1 MAKKKNFGDFS
12 VNRGLLIV
20 FEGIDGSGKS
30 TQCRMLADLL
40 NKKGIANISLAEPT
54 RGKWGMKI
62 RQLLAK
68 GRNGISPDEEL
79 EWVMN
84 DRRENVEQ
92 NIKPALKA
100 GKVVLMD
107 RYYFSTAAY
116 QGALGFDPEK
126 IRVDNERFAPIPDRV
141 LIFHNSP
148 EKSLERIESSR
159 EEKSAFEKRDYLIEV
174 QAIFKSF
181 TGPNI
186 RYVSSDSSLEKVYE
200 QVLCEVQ
207 DLFEVKL

>member
-1 MAKKKNFGDFS
+1 M
-12 VNRGLLIV
+12 NRGLLIV

-40 NKKGIANISLAEPT
+40 NKKGIANISFAEPT

-68 GRNGISPDEEL
+68 GRNGISADEEL
-79 EWVMN
+79 EWFMN
-84 DRRENVEQ
+84 DRREDVEQ
-92 NIKPALKA
+92 NIEPALRA

-116 QGALGFDPEK
+116 QGALGFDPQEIKAENEK
-126 IRVDNERFAPIPDRV
+126 FAPVPDPV
-141 LIFHNSP
+141 LVFHNST

-159 EEKSAFEKRDYLIEV
+159 EGKSAFEKRDYLIEV
-174 QAIFKSF
+174 QKVFKSF
-181 TGPNI
+181 TGSNI
-186 RYVSSDSSLEKVYE
+186 RFISSDPSLEKVHE

-207 DLFEVKL
+207 DLFELKL

>member
-1 MAKKKNFGDFS
+1 M
-12 VNRGLLIV
+12 NRGLLIV

-68 GRNGISPDEEL
+68 GRNGISSNEEL
-79 EWVMN
+79 EWFMN
-84 DRRENVEQ
+84 DRREDVKQ
-92 NIKPALKA
+92 NIEPALKA

-174 QAIFKSF
+174 HTIFKSF

>member
-1 MAKKKNFGDFS
+1 MVKKKNFGDFS

-68 GRNGISPDEEL
+68 GRNGISSNEEL
-79 EWVMN
+79 EWFMN
-84 DRRENVEQ
+84 DRREDVKQ
-92 NIKPALKA
+92 NIEPALKA

-174 QAIFKSF
+174 QTIFKSF

>member
-1 MAKKKNFGDFS
+1 M
-12 VNRGLLIV
+12 NRGLLIV

-68 GRNGISPDEEL
+68 GRNGISSNEEL
-79 EWVMN
+79 EWFMN
-84 DRRENVEQ
+84 DRREDVKQ
-92 NIKPALKA
+92 NIEPALKA

-141 LIFHNSP
+141 LIFYNSP

-174 QAIFKSF
+174 QTIFKSF

>member
-1 MAKKKNFGDFS
+1 M
-12 VNRGLLIV
+12 NRGLLIV

-40 NKKGIANISLAEPT
+40 NKKGIASISLAEPT

-68 GRNGISPDEEL
+68 GRNGISANEEL
-79 EWVMN
+79 EWFMN
-84 DRRENVEQ
+84 DRREDVKQ
-92 NIKPALKA
+92 NIEPALKA

-116 QGALGFDPEK
+116 QGALGFDQEK

-141 LIFHNSP
+141 LVFHNSP

-159 EEKSAFEKRDYLIEV
+159 KETSAFEKRDYLIEV
-174 QAIFKSF
+174 QNIFKSF

-186 RYVSSDSSLEKVYE
+186 RFISSDPSLEKVYN
-200 QVLCEVQ
+200 QVLSEVQ

>member
-1 MAKKKNFGDFS
+1 M
-12 VNRGLLIV
+12 NRGLLIV

-40 NKKGIANISLAEPT
+40 NKKGIANISLSEPT

-68 GRNGISPDEEL
+68 GRNGISANEEL
-79 EWVMN
+79 EWFMN
-84 DRRENVEQ
+84 DRREDVKQ
-92 NIKPALKA
+92 NIEPALNA

-116 QGALGFDPEK
+116 QGALGFDPQK

-174 QAIFKSF
+174 QTIFKSF

>member
-1 MAKKKNFGDFS
+1 M
-12 VNRGLLIV
+12 NRGLLIV

-68 GRNGISPDEEL
+68 GRNGISSNEEL
-79 EWVMN
+79 EWFMN
-84 DRRENVEQ
+84 DRREDGKQ
-92 NIKPALKA
+92 NIEPALKA

-174 QAIFKSF
+174 QTIFKSF

>member
-1 MAKKKNFGDFS
+1 M
-12 VNRGLLIV
+12 NRGLLIV

-30 TQCRMLADLL
+30 TQCRMLADHL

-68 GRNGISPDEEL
+68 GRNGISSNEEL
-79 EWVMN
+79 EWFMN
-84 DRRENVEQ
+84 DRREDVKQ
-92 NIKPALKA
+92 NIEPALKA

-174 QAIFKSF
+174 QTIFKSF

>member
-1 MAKKKNFGDFS
+1 M
-12 VNRGLLIV
+12 NRGLLIV

-62 RQLLAK
+62 RQLLKK
-68 GRNGISPDEEL
+68 GRNGISSNEEL
-79 EWVMN
+79 EWFMN
-84 DRRENVEQ
+84 DRREDVKQ
-92 NIKPALKA
+92 NIEPALKA

-174 QAIFKSF
+174 QTIFKSF
-181 TGPNI
+181 IGPNI

>member
-1 MAKKKNFGDFS
+1 MVKKIIFGDFS

-68 GRNGISPDEEL
+68 GRNGISADEEL
-79 EWVMN
+79 EWFMN
-84 DRRENVEQ
+84 DRREDVEQ
-92 NIKPALKA
+92 NIEPALKA

-174 QAIFKSF
+174 QTIFKSF

>member
-1 MAKKKNFGDFS
+1 M
-12 VNRGLLIV
+12 NRGLLIV

-30 TQCRMLADLL
+30 TQRRMLADLL

-62 RQLLAK
+62 RQLLAE

-79 EWVMN
+79 EWFMN
-84 DRRENVEQ
+84 DRREDVEQ
-92 NIKPALKA
+92 NIEPALRA

-116 QGALGFDPEK
+116 QGALGFDPQEIK
-126 IRVDNERFAPIPDRV
+126 ADNEKFAPVPDRV
-141 LIFHNSP
+141 LVFHNSP

-159 EEKSAFEKRDYLIEV
+159 EGKSAFEKRDYLIEV
-174 QAIFKSF
+174 QKVFRSF
-181 TGPNI
+181 TGSNI
-186 RYVSSDSSLEKVYE
+186 RFISSDPSVEKVHE
-200 QVLCEVQ
+200 QVLREVQ
-207 DLFEVKL
+207 DLFELKL

>member
-1 MAKKKNFGDFS
+1 VVKKKNFGDFS

-68 GRNGISPDEEL
+68 GRNGISANEEL
-79 EWVMN
+79 EWFMN
-84 DRRENVEQ
+84 DRREDVKQ
-92 NIKPALKA
+92 NIEPALKA

-174 QAIFKSF
+174 QTIFKSF

>member
-1 MAKKKNFGDFS
+1 M
-12 VNRGLLIV
+12 NRGLLIV

-40 NKKGIANISLAEPT
+40 NKKGIANISFAEPT

-62 RQLLAK
+62 RQLLVK
-68 GRNGISPDEEL
+68 GRNGISADEEL
-79 EWVMN
+79 EWFMN
-84 DRRENVEQ
+84 DRREDVEQ
-92 NIKPALKA
+92 NIEPALRA

-116 QGALGFDPEK
+116 QGALGFDPQEIKAENEK
-126 IRVDNERFAPIPDRV
+126 FAPVPDRV
-141 LIFHNSP
+141 LVFHNSP

-159 EEKSAFEKRDYLIEV
+159 EGKSAFEKRDYLIEV
-174 QAIFKSF
+174 QKVFKSF
-181 TGPNI
+181 TGSII
-186 RYVSSDSSLEKVYE
+186 RFISSDPSLEKVHE

-207 DLFEVKL
+207 DLFELKL

>member
-1 MAKKKNFGDFS
+1 M
-12 VNRGLLIV
+12 NRGLLIV

-30 TQCRMLADLL
+30 TQCRMLAELL
-40 NKKGIANISLAEPT
+40 NKKGIVNISFAEPT

-79 EWVMN
+79 EWFMN
-84 DRRENVEQ
+84 DRREDVEQ
-92 NIKPALKA
+92 NIEPALKA

-116 QGALGFDPEK
+116 QGALGFDPQE
-126 IRVDNERFAPIPDRV
+126 IRADNERFAPIPDRV
-141 LIFHNSP
+141 LVFYISP

-159 EEKSAFEKRDYLIEV
+159 EGKSAFEKSDYLIEV
-174 QAIFKSF
+174 QKVFKSF
-181 TGPNI
+181 TGSNI
-186 RYVSSDSSLEKVYE
+186 RFISSDPSLEKVHE

-207 DLFEVKL
+207 DLFELKL

>member
-1 MAKKKNFGDFS
+1 
-12 VNRGLLIV
+12 
-20 FEGIDGSGKS
+20 
-30 TQCRMLADLL
+30 MLADLL

-68 GRNGISPDEEL
+68 GRNGISSNEEL
-79 EWVMN
+79 EWFMN
-84 DRRENVEQ
+84 DRREDVKQ
-92 NIKPALKA
+92 NIEPALKA

-174 QAIFKSF
+174 QTIFKSF

>member
-1 MAKKKNFGDFS
+1 M
-12 VNRGLLIV
+12 NRGLLIV

-68 GRNGISPDEEL
+68 GRNGISSNEEL
-79 EWVMN
+79 EWFMN
-84 DRRENVEQ
+84 DRREDVKQ
-92 NIKPALKA
+92 NIEPALKA

-141 LIFHNSP
+141 LIFHNST

-174 QAIFKSF
+174 QTIFKSF

>member
-1 MAKKKNFGDFS
+1 
-12 VNRGLLIV
+12 
-20 FEGIDGSGKS
+20 
-30 TQCRMLADLL
+30 
-40 NKKGIANISLAEPT
+40 
-54 RGKWGMKI
+54 MKI

-68 GRNGISPDEEL
+68 GRNGISANEEL
-79 EWVMN
+79 EWFMN
-84 DRRENVEQ
+84 DRREDVKQ
-92 NIKPALKA
+92 NIEPALKA

-174 QAIFKSF
+174 QTIFKSF

>member
-1 MAKKKNFGDFS
+1 M
-12 VNRGLLIV
+12 NRGLLIV

-68 GRNGISPDEEL
+68 GRNGISSNEEL
-79 EWVMN
+79 EWFMN
-84 DRRENVEQ
+84 DRREDVKQ
-92 NIKPALKA
+92 NIEPALKA

-174 QAIFKSF
+174 QTIFKSF

>member
-1 MAKKKNFGDFS
+1 
-12 VNRGLLIV
+12 VNRRLLIV

-40 NKKGIANISLAEPT
+40 NKKGIANISFAEPT

-68 GRNGISPDEEL
+68 GRNGISADEEL
-79 EWVMN
+79 EWFMN
-84 DRRENVEQ
+84 DRREDVEQ
-92 NIKPALKA
+92 NIEPALKA

-116 QGALGFDPEK
+116 QGALGFDPQEIKAENEK
-126 IRVDNERFAPIPDRV
+126 FAPVPDRV
-141 LIFHNSP
+141 LVFHNSP

-159 EEKSAFEKRDYLIEV
+159 EGKSAFEKRDYLIEV
-174 QAIFKSF
+174 QNIFKSF
-181 TGPNI
+181 TDSNI
-186 RYVSSDSSLEKVYE
+186 RFVSSDPSIEKVHE

-207 DLFEVKL
+207 DLFELKL

>member
-1 MAKKKNFGDFS
+1 M
-12 VNRGLLIV
+12 NRRLLIV

-68 GRNGISPDEEL
+68 GRNGISANEEL
-79 EWVMN
+79 EWFMN
-84 DRRENVEQ
+84 DRREDVEQ
-92 NIKPALKA
+92 NIEPALKA

-116 QGALGFDPEK
+116 QGALGFDPQE
-126 IRVDNERFAPIPDRV
+126 IRADNERFAPIPDRV
-141 LIFHNSP
+141 LVFHISP

-159 EEKSAFEKRDYLIEV
+159 EGKSAFEKRDYLIEV
-174 QAIFKSF
+174 QNIFKSF
-181 TGPNI
+181 TDSNI
-186 RYVSSDSSLEKVYE
+186 RFVSSDPSIEKVHE

-207 DLFEVKL
+207 DLFELKL

>member
-1 MAKKKNFGDFS
+1 

-40 NKKGIANISLAEPT
+40 NKKGIANISFAEPT

-68 GRNGISPDEEL
+68 GRNGISADEEL
-79 EWVMN
+79 EWFMN
-84 DRRENVEQ
+84 DRREDVEQ
-92 NIKPALKA
+92 NIEPALRA

-116 QGALGFDPEK
+116 QGALGFDPQEIK
-126 IRVDNERFAPIPDRV
+126 ADNEKFAPVPDRV
-141 LIFHNSP
+141 LVFHNSP

-159 EEKSAFEKRDYLIEV
+159 EGKSAFEKRDYLIEV
-174 QAIFKSF
+174 QKVFRSF
-181 TGPNI
+181 TGSNI
-186 RYVSSDSSLEKVYE
+186 RFISSDPSVEKVHE
-200 QVLCEVQ
+200 QVSREVQ
-207 DLFEVKL
+207 DLFELKL

>member
-1 MAKKKNFGDFS
+1 
-12 VNRGLLIV
+12 VNRRLLIV

-40 NKKGIANISLAEPT
+40 NKKGIANISFAEPT
-54 RGKWGMKI
+54 LGKWGMKI
-62 RQLLAK
+62 RQLLAE

-79 EWVMN
+79 EWFMN
-84 DRRENVEQ
+84 DRREDVEQ
-92 NIKPALKA
+92 NIEPALRA

-116 QGALGFDPEK
+116 QGALGFDPQEIKAENEK
-126 IRVDNERFAPIPDRV
+126 FAPVPDRV
-141 LIFHNSP
+141 LVFHNSP

-159 EEKSAFEKRDYLIEV
+159 EGKSAFEKRDYLIEV
-174 QAIFKSF
+174 QNIFKSF
-181 TGPNI
+181 TDSNI
-186 RYVSSDSSLEKVYE
+186 RFVSSDPSIEKVHE

-207 DLFEVKL
+207 DLFELKL

>member
-1 MAKKKNFGDFS
+1 M
-12 VNRGLLIV
+12 NRGLLIV

-40 NKKGIANISLAEPT
+40 NKKGIANISFAEPT

-62 RQLLAK
+62 RQLLVK
-68 GRNGISPDEEL
+68 GRNGISADEEL
-79 EWVMN
+79 EWFMN
-84 DRRENVEQ
+84 DRREDVEQ
-92 NIKPALKA
+92 NIETALRA

-116 QGALGFDPEK
+116 QGALGFDPQEIKAENEK
-126 IRVDNERFAPIPDRV
+126 FAPVPDRV
-141 LIFHNSP
+141 LVFHNSP

-159 EEKSAFEKRDYLIEV
+159 EGKSAFEKSDYLIEV
-174 QAIFKSF
+174 QKVFKSF

-186 RYVSSDSSLEKVYE
+186 RFISSDPSLEKVHE

-207 DLFEVKL
+207 DLFELKL